1 MVAPLRLVLFFG
13 GWSPSSGMTVMV
25 EEDDELDEVVVE
37 LEVALVTVDVEEERV
52 DDEVVLVT
60 VRNVASSSA
69 WSNGWGSPNH
79 RHLGKRAYTSGRPLR
94 CEAALVEAAH
104 LQCEW

>member
-1 MVAPLRLVLFFG
+1 VVAPLRLVLFFG

-69 WSNGWGSPNH
+69 WLQRMWFAKPPAFGQTRLHQRQTTALRGWAG
-79 RHLGKRAYTSGRPLR
+79 
-94 CEAALVEAAH
+94 
-104 LQCEW
+104 